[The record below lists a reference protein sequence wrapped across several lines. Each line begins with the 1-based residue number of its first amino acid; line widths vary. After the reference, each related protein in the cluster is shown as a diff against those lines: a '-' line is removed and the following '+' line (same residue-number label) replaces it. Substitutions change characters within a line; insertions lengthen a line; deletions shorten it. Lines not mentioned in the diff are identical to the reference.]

1 MMLKIV
7 TNSEGECRMPPSF
20 RRRAERQWTSAELP
34 IPDEW
39 VFMIGTRPALEQ
51 CVDARTLL
59 VVTVERLLELLAELG
74 EAGIQSVYHLCGAQM
89 ADEFRARLIR
99 LSTLKVSPSSVVR
112 QESFI
117 ALQLAVSGTGRAAC
131 RST

>member
-1 MMLKIV
+1 
-7 TNSEGECRMPPSF
+7 
-20 RRRAERQWTSAELP
+20 
-34 IPDEW
+34 
-39 VFMIGTRPALEQ
+39 MIRTRPALEQ

>member
-1 MMLKIV
+1 MLKIV
-7 TNSEGECRMPPSF
+7 THLEWECRVPPSF
-20 RRRAERQWTSAELP
+20 RRRGESYWTSAELP

-39 VFMIGTRPALEQ
+39 VFMIRTRPALEQ

-112 QESFI
+112 QESLI

>member
-1 MMLKIV
+1 MLKIV
-7 TNSEGECRMPPSF
+7 THLEWECRVPPSF
-20 RRRAERQWTSAELP
+20 RRRGESYWTSAELP

-39 VFMIGTRPALEQ
+39 VFMIRTRPALEQ

-74 EAGIQSVYHLCGAQM
+74 EAGIQSVYHLCGAQI
-89 ADEFRARLIR
+89 ADGFRARLIR

>member
-1 MMLKIV
+1 MLKIV
-7 TNSEGECRMPPSF
+7 THLEWECRVPPSF
-20 RRRAERQWTSAELP
+20 RRRGESYWTSAELP

-39 VFMIGTRPALEQ
+39 VFMIRTRPALEQ